1 MYCNTNYVL
10 LSFIAQKIEGK
21 DYSEILAKYIT
32 SPLKLKSTYYGNK
45 TEVDNNEAL
54 PHFKYETW
62 EMRSSSNLEIYD
74 GALGVRDYIWFW
86 KQQLNTDIHF
96 GFGSVIISP
105 NCSGVGQY
113 NPYINHSKLNKI
125 TTETFERTGKNGRVK
140 ITLETAAGILTEK
153 RGYAEDNSDYCTE
166 HIFKDVE
173 KDFEKN

>member
-1 MYCNTNYVL
+1 MTPRERL
-10 LSFIAQKIEGK
+10 IANIQHKEP
-21 DYSEILAKYIT
+21 DFV
-32 SPLKLKSTYYGNK
+32 PW
-45 TEVDNNEAL
+45 VPWNNAQF
-54 PHFKYETW
+54 PSKVMHIP
-62 EMRSSSNLEIYD
+62 LEIYD
-74 GALGVRDYIWFW
+74 CALGVRDYIWFW

-96 GFGSVIISP
+96 GFGNVIISP
-105 NCSGVGQY
+105 NCIGVGQY

-153 RGYAEDNSDYCTE
+153 RGYAKDNSDYCTE